1 MIRSLYSSATG
12 MISQQKNIDTIAN
25 NIANANTSGFKKNR
39 AEFVDLTYQTMK
51 YAGTSTSTTTIS
63 PTGIQI
69 GLGSKLSSTAKI
81 FEIGS
86 LKETGN
92 HLDMAIQ
99 GEGFFNIT
107 LPNGDTAYTKRG
119 SFKINNDGILT
130 TSEGY
135 PLEPNISIPANVI
148 DINIGEDGIVTVLQG
163 NAKTPTQVGQV
174 LLTNFINPAGL
185 FARGGTMF
193 QETAA
198 SGAPLQGTPGRTG
211 LGSIAQ
217 GFLELSNVKL
227 VNEMT
232 DLIAGQR
239 AYEANSKAI
248 TTSDEMLQ
256 TVNQLKR

>member
-1 MIRSLYSSATG
+1 MIRSLYSAATG
-12 MISQQKNIDTIAN
+12 MISQQKNIDTISN
-25 NIANANTSGFKKNR
+25 NIANANTAGFKKNR
-39 AEFVDLTYQTMK
+39 AEFTDLIYQNMK

-69 GLGSKLSSTAKI
+69 GLGSKLASTAKI

-92 HLDMAIQ
+92 DLDIAIT
-99 GEGFFNIT
+99 GEGFFAIT
-107 LPNGDTAYTKRG
+107 LPDGSEAYTKNG
-119 SFKINNDGILT
+119 SFKINGDGSIT

-135 PLEPNISIPANVI
+135 LLSPQITIPANVT
-148 DINIGEDGIVTVLQG
+148 DINISEDGMVSVLEG
-163 NAKTPTQVGQV
+163 NSRTPAQVGQI
-174 LLTNFINPAGL
+174 LLSSFVNQAGL
-185 FARGGTMF
+185 HAMGGTMF
-193 QETAA
+193 QESVA
-198 SGAPLQGTPGRTG
+198 SGAPIAGIAGTNG
-211 LGSIAQ
+211 LGQTRQ
-217 GFLELSNVKL
+217 GFIELSNVKL

>member
-1 MIRSLYSSATG
+1 MIRSLYSAATG
-12 MISQQKNIDTIAN
+12 MISQQKNIDTISN
-25 NIANANTSGFKKNR
+25 NIANANTAGFKKNR
-39 AEFVDLTYQTMK
+39 AEFTDLIYQTMK
-51 YAGTSTSTTTIS
+51 YAGTSTSATTIS

-69 GLGSKLSSTAKI
+69 GLGSKLASTAKI

-92 HLDMAIQ
+92 DLDIAIT
-99 GEGFFNIT
+99 GEGFFAIT
-107 LPNGDTAYTKRG
+107 LPDGSEAYTKNG
-119 SFKINNDGILT
+119 SFKINGDGAIT

-135 PLEPNISIPANVI
+135 LLNPQITIPASVT
-148 DINIGEDGIVTVLQG
+148 DINISEDGMVSVLEG
-163 NAKTPTQVGQV
+163 NNRAPAQVGQI
-174 LLTNFINPAGL
+174 LLTSFVNQAGL
-185 FARGGTMF
+185 HAMGGTMF
-193 QETAA
+193 QESVA
-198 SGAPLQGTPGRTG
+198 SGAPIAGVAGING
-211 LGSIAQ
+211 LGQTRQ
-217 GFLELSNVKL
+217 GFIELSNVKL

>member
-1 MIRSLYSSATG
+1 MIRSLYSAATG
-12 MISQQKNIDTIAN
+12 MISQQKNIDTISN

-39 AEFVDLTYQTMK
+39 AEFTDLIYQNMK
-51 YAGTSTSTTTIS
+51 YAGTSTSATTIS

-92 HLDMAIQ
+92 HLDIAIT
-99 GEGFFNIT
+99 GEGFFGIT
-107 LPNGDTAYTKRG
+107 LPDGSTAYTKNG
-119 SFKINNDGILT
+119 SFKINGDGNIT

-135 PLEPNISIPANVI
+135 LLDPIISIPQNVT
-148 DINIGEDGIVTVLQG
+148 DVNIGEDGTVTVLQG
-163 NAKTPTQVGQV
+163 NGTNPATVGQI
-174 LLTNFINPAGL
+174 LLTSFINQAGL
-185 FARGGTMF
+185 HAMGGVMF
-193 QETAA
+193 KESVA
-198 SGAPLQGTPGRTG
+198 SGAPIQGIAGTNG
-211 LGSIAQ
+211 LGQTQQ

>member
-1 MIRSLYSSATG
+1 MIRSLYSAATG

-25 NIANANTSGFKKNR
+25 NIANANTAGFKKNR
-39 AEFVDLTYQTMK
+39 AEFTDLIYQTMK
-51 YAGTSTSTTTIS
+51 YAGSSTSTTTIS

-69 GLGSKLSSTAKI
+69 GLGSKLASTAKI

-92 HLDMAIQ
+92 DLDLAIT
-99 GEGFFNIT
+99 GEGFFAIT
-107 LPNGDTAYTKRG
+107 LPDGSEAYTKNG
-119 SFKINNDGILT
+119 SFKINGEGLMT

-135 PLEPNISIPANVI
+135 LLNPQITIPANVT
-148 DINIGEDGIVTVLQG
+148 DVNIGEDGTVSILEG
-163 NAKTPTQVGQV
+163 NSKAPSQVGQILITSFV
-174 LLTNFINPAGL
+174 NQAGL
-185 FARGGTMF
+185 HAIGGTMF
-193 QETAA
+193 QETVA
-198 SGAPLQGTPGRTG
+198 SGAPVPGIAGTNG
-211 LGSIAQ
+211 LGQTRQ
-217 GFLELSNVKL
+217 GFIELSNVKL

>member
-1 MIRSLYSSATG
+1 MIRSLYSAATG
-12 MISQQKNIDTIAN
+12 MISQQKNIDTISN
-25 NIANANTSGFKKNR
+25 NIANANTAGFKKNR
-39 AEFVDLTYQTMK
+39 AEFTDLIYQTMK

-92 HLDMAIQ
+92 DLDIAIT
-99 GEGFFNIT
+99 GEGFFAIT
-107 LPNGDTAYTKRG
+107 LPDGSEAYTKNG
-119 SFKINNDGILT
+119 SFKINGDGAIT

-135 PLEPNISIPANVI
+135 LLSPQITIPANVT
-148 DINIGEDGIVTVLQG
+148 DVNISEDGMVSVLEG
-163 NAKTPTQVGQV
+163 NNRAPAQVGQI
-174 LLTNFINPAGL
+174 LLTSFVNQAGL
-185 FARGGTMF
+185 HAMGGTMF
-193 QETAA
+193 QESVA
-198 SGAPLQGTPGRTG
+198 SGAPIAGVAGLNG
-211 LGSIAQ
+211 LGQTQQ

>member
-1 MIRSLYSSATG
+1 
-12 MISQQKNIDTIAN
+12 MISQQKNIDTISN
-25 NIANANTSGFKKNR
+25 NIANANTAGFKKNR
-39 AEFVDLTYQTMK
+39 AEFTDLIYQNMK

-69 GLGSKLSSTAKI
+69 GLGSKLASTAKI

-92 HLDMAIQ
+92 DLDIAIT
-99 GEGFFNIT
+99 GEGFFAIT
-107 LPNGDTAYTKRG
+107 LPDGSEAYTKNG
-119 SFKINNDGILT
+119 SFKINGDGSIT

-135 PLEPNISIPANVI
+135 LLSPQITIPANVT
-148 DINIGEDGIVTVLQG
+148 DVNISEDGMVSVLEG
-163 NAKTPTQVGQV
+163 NSRTPAQVGQI
-174 LLTNFINPAGL
+174 LLSSFVNQAGL
-185 FARGGTMF
+185 HAMGGTMF
-193 QETAA
+193 QESVA
-198 SGAPLQGTPGRTG
+198 SGAPIAGIAGTNG
-211 LGSIAQ
+211 LGQTRQ
-217 GFLELSNVKL
+217 GFIELSNVKL

>member
-1 MIRSLYSSATG
+1 MIRSLYSAATG
-12 MISQQKNIDTIAN
+12 MISQQKNIDTISN
-25 NIANANTSGFKKNR
+25 NIANANTAGFKKNR
-39 AEFVDLTYQTMK
+39 AEFTDLIYQNMK

-69 GLGSKLSSTAKI
+69 GLGSKLASTAKI

-92 HLDMAIQ
+92 DLDIAIT
-99 GEGFFNIT
+99 GEGFFAIT
-107 LPNGDTAYTKRG
+107 LPDGSEAYTKNG
-119 SFKINNDGILT
+119 SFKINGDGAIT

-135 PLEPNISIPANVI
+135 LLSPQITIPSNVTDVNIS
-148 DINIGEDGIVTVLQG
+148 EDGMVSVLEG
-163 NAKTPTQVGQV
+163 NSKTPSQVGQI
-174 LLTNFINPAGL
+174 LLSGFVNQAGL
-185 FARGGTMF
+185 HAIGGTMF
-193 QETAA
+193 QESVA
-198 SGAPLQGTPGRTG
+198 SGAPIAGIAGTNG
-211 LGSIAQ
+211 LGQTRQ
-217 GFLELSNVKL
+217 GFIELSNVKL

>member
-1 MIRSLYSSATG
+1 MIRSLYSAATG
-12 MISQQKNIDTIAN
+12 MISQQKNIDTISN
-25 NIANANTSGFKKNR
+25 NIANANTAGFKKNR
-39 AEFVDLTYQTMK
+39 AEFTDLIYQNMK

-69 GLGSKLSSTAKI
+69 GLGSKLASTAKI

-92 HLDMAIQ
+92 DLDIAIT
-99 GEGFFNIT
+99 GEGFFAIT
-107 LPNGDTAYTKRG
+107 LPDGSEAYTKNG
-119 SFKINNDGILT
+119 SFKINGDGSIT

-135 PLEPNISIPANVI
+135 LLSPQITIPANVT
-148 DINIGEDGIVTVLQG
+148 DVNISEDGMVSVLEG
-163 NAKTPTQVGQV
+163 NSRTPAQVGQI
-174 LLTNFINPAGL
+174 LLSSFVNQAGL
-185 FARGGTMF
+185 HAMGGTMF
-193 QETAA
+193 QESVA
-198 SGAPLQGTPGRTG
+198 SGAPIAGIAGTNG
-211 LGSIAQ
+211 LGQTRQ
-217 GFLELSNVKL
+217 GFIELSNVKL

>member
-1 MIRSLYSSATG
+1 MVRSLYSAATG
-12 MISQQKNIDTIAN
+12 MISQQKNIDTISN
-25 NIANANTSGFKKNR
+25 NIANANTAGFKKSR
-39 AEFVDLTYQTMK
+39 AEFTDLMYQTMK
-51 YAGTSTSTTTIS
+51 YAGTSTSSTTIS

-92 HLDMAIQ
+92 HLDIAIT
-99 GEGFFNIT
+99 GEGFFAIT
-107 LPNGDTAYTKRG
+107 LADGSTAYTKNG
-119 SFKINNDGILT
+119 SFKINGDGALT

-135 PLEPNISIPANVI
+135 LLNPNITIPTNVT
-148 DINIGEDGIVTVLQG
+148 DVNIGEDGTVTVIEG
-163 NAKTPTQVGQV
+163 NGTTPAQVGQI
-174 LLTNFINPAGL
+174 LLSSFVNQAGL
-185 FARGGTMF
+185 HALGGTMF
-193 QETAA
+193 QETIA
-198 SGAPLQGTPGRTG
+198 SGAPIAGIAGTNG
-211 LGSIAQ
+211 LGQTQQ